1 MITLLH
7 YIDPDLQH
15 PVKVIPDISA
25 MKFGELPRDALMLS
39 IKETTKN
46 RIVGCILDTV
56 EGHTYFSYD
65 RDDMASMEASILAA
79 LTVSHALVQHSITR
93 SELVL

>member
-7 YIDPDLQH
+7 FIDPDLQH
-15 PVKVIPDISA
+15 AVKVIPDISP
-25 MKFGELPRDALMLS
+25 MKVGELPRDALKLLV
-39 IKETTKN
+39 KELVKN
-46 RIVGCILDTV
+46 RIVGRIEDTV

-79 LTVSHALVQHSITR
+79 LTVSHALVQYSITR
-93 SELVL
+93 SELVP

>member
-15 PVKVIPDISA
+15 AVKVIPDISPMNSDEVPIEAVKLA
-25 MKFGELPRDALMLS
+25 MDEAA
-39 IKETTKN
+39 KN
-46 RIVGCILDTV
+46 RIVGCIQDTV

-65 RDDMASMEASILAA
+65 PEDMASMEASILAA
-79 LTVSHALVQHSITR
+79 LTVSHALVQYSITR
-93 SELVL
+93 SELVP